1 MGVAVFDMTVTPFFT
16 VLTTGEQLC
25 QSQQPIWLPL
35 GIFTAV
41 ATAIWWFM
49 EDDKTTVTV
58 TKESQS

>member
-1 MGVAVFDMTVTPFFT
+1 MSKSTAY
-16 VLTTGEQLC
+16 LITT
-25 QSQQPIWLPL
+25 

-49 EDDKTTVTV
+49 EDDTKTTVTV

>member
-1 MGVAVFDMTVTPFFT
+1 MSKSTAYLVTT
-16 VLTTGEQLC
+16 
-25 QSQQPIWLPL
+25 